1 MTAILILL
9 AVLFLVL
16 ALGLVL
22 GVCRRGARADA
33 ALRAAGLVHE
43 YQDASS
49 EPDPES
55 AAVGDR
61 GTTRSPPA

>member
-9 AVLFLVL
+9 AVLYLVL
-16 ALGLVL
+16 ALAVVL
-22 GVCRRGARADA
+22 GLCRIVARADA

-61 GTTRSPPA
+61 GASRSPPV